1 MAAQT
6 NKCVHEHTTQL
17 GYCYE
22 LICFLPRNSC
32 LLIPEVV
39 VELRLRIRGGDR
51 ISASQAS
58 AGFPLDK
65 CKTLILKLVTEI

>member
-17 GYCYE
+17 GYCYD

-32 LLIPEVV
+32 LLIPEIV
-39 VELRLRIRGGDR
+39 VELVFEFVEAIAFLQVKRQLDFLW
-51 ISASQAS
+51 ISAR
-58 AGFPLDK
+58 P
-65 CKTLILKLVTEI
+65 